1 VPAATGSIKIAPP
14 EAASVVPPVAKESTP
29 AGSAPVASAPSGS
42 ASAESPPAGSAT
54 AGSAAAEGA
63 AAAERDVV
71 LPPPRPQI
79 AKAIADPPVAKPV
92 PKPEPKVAALS
103 PVDKETVETCGRT
116 LAALGIDAVP
126 LAPIHDGACGVA
138 APAAIASLDGGA
150 VTLTE
155 KAIVNCAVAG
165 ALAAWM
171 NDDVAPAAKKILG
184 SEVTSLRIS
193 ASYDC
198 RSRNH
203 VAGAQLSEHAFGN
216 ALDISGFMVAGLGWV
231 EVGHTKSPAEADF
244 MDAVRK
250 DACGPFTT
258 VLGPGQPYH
267 DEHLHL
273 DLAKRG
279 KNGQS
284 LYCK

>member
-1 VPAATGSIKIAPP
+1 M
-14 EAASVVPPVAKESTP
+14 
-29 AGSAPVASAPSGS
+29 
-42 ASAESPPAGSAT
+42 T
-54 AGSAAAEGA
+54 A
-63 AAAERDVV
+63 
-71 LPPPRPQI
+71 
-79 AKAIADPPVAKPV
+79 
-92 PKPEPKVAALS
+92 
-103 PVDKETVETCGRT
+103 
-116 LAALGIDAVP
+116 
-126 LAPIHDGACGVA
+126 
-138 APAAIASLDGGA
+138 
-150 VTLTE
+150 
-155 KAIVNCAVAG
+155 
-165 ALAAWM
+165 
-171 NDDVAPAAKKILG
+171 
-184 SEVTSLRIS
+184 LRIA

-216 ALDISGFMVAGLGWV
+216 ALDISGFKVAGLGWV
-231 EVGHTKSPAEADF
+231 EVGHTKTTPQADF
-244 MDAVRK
+244 MAAVRK